1 MKNIGAKREKKR
13 VKQLRLKEERRKRL
27 AESAEKVRKLQS
39 GTTGEN
45 LGLPTAS
52 ILYSYPELLSEQ
64 KIPMVIPYS
73 HPWCNTAKRKEK

>member
-27 AESAEKVRKLQS
+27 AESAEKVRKLQQ
-39 GTTGEN
+39 GATGET
-45 LGLPTAS
+45 LGLPSAT

-64 KIPMVIPYS
+64 KIPMVIPYP
-73 HPWCNTAKRKEK
+73 HRKSI

>member
-13 VKQLRLKEERRKRL
+13 VKQLRLKEEKRKRL

-45 LGLPTAS
+45 LKLPSAT
-52 ILYSYPELLSEQ
+52 ILYTEPVLSRVRELLQ
-64 KIPMVIPYS
+64 KAP
-73 HPWCNTAKRKEK
+73 